1 MKQQNIFWGSVLV
14 VAGIFLLFDRMNV
27 YSLDWWAVSRLWPF
41 LLIIWGVG
49 ILPVKSGVK
58 ILLTLLVVAASTL
71 TYVSYAGKSEKRPV
85 KFRIERN
92 YDEDSDSAYTEQ
104 EFTEPYNEGISKVRL
119 QMDAGAGSFSLGG
132 TTGELIYASTKGNL
146 SRFDFRVEEKEEE
159 AKIIISQNSATPRH
173 RSKGVDFNL
182 MLNQNPVW
190 DFDFN
195 IGAAEFN
202 FDFSPYKVKSIDID
216 GGAASINL
224 RLGKLHPETHVT
236 INAGAS
242 AIRIKVPED
251 AGCRIEG
258 TTVLSSRKLDGFER
272 ISKGLYET
280 PGYASASQKI
290 IVKVDAA
297 VSSFTV
303 DRY

>member
-1 MKQQNIFWGSVLV
+1 MKHQNIFWGSVLV
-14 VAGIFLLFDRMNV
+14 VAGIFLLFDRMNI

-49 ILPVKSGVK
+49 ILPVKSGIK
-58 ILLTLLVVAASTL
+58 LLLTLLVVVASTL
-71 TYVSYAGKSEKRPV
+71 TYVSYAGKSVKSPV
-85 KFRIERN
+85 KWRIERS
-92 YDEDSDSAYTEQ
+92 YDDVDSGYSEQ
-104 EFTEPYNEGISKVRL
+104 IFTEPYNDTINSVKLR
-119 QMDAGAGSFSLGG
+119 MDAGAGSFSMGG
-132 TTGELIYASTKGNL
+132 TTGELIYASSKGNL
-146 SRFDFRVEEKEEE
+146 SRFDFRVEEKEQE
-159 AKIIISQNSATPRH
+159 AKIVISQNTATRRH
-173 RSKGVDFNL
+173 RNRGVDFNL

-202 FDFSPYKVKSIDID
+202 FDFSPYKVNSIDID

-224 RLGKLHPETHVT
+224 RLGKLYPETKVT

-258 TTVLSSRKLDGFER
+258 TTVLSSRKLDGFDK
-272 ISKGLYET
+272 ISKGVYET
-280 PGYASASQKI
+280 PDFESAGQKI
-290 IVKVDAA
+290 TVKVDAA